1 MLAALEPVEQIVL
14 QAQQLSPEQR
24 LRLIQRITDTLLPA
38 VISSTQ
44 VDQGDSFEN
53 ELAHFERL
61 KPQLLEKYRNRFI
74 ALHQGKVVA
83 VGEDKMAV
91 LATAEA
97 ALGNVAFY
105 VGQVT
110 ENGPRRVRMLS
121 PRIVR

>member
-38 VISSTQ
+38 VISSAQ

-61 KPQLLEKYRNRFI
+61 KPQLLEKYHNRFI

-83 VGEDKMAV
+83 VGDDKMAV